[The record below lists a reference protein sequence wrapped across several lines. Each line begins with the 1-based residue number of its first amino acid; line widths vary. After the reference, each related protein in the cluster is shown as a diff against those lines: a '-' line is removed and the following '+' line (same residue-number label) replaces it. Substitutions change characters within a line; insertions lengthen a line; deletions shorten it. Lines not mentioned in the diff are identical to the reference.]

1 MRHTGEE
8 PNRGRR
14 RTSGGATLYREEAQ
28 RGRRNATGKEPAM
41 KECTPGEE
49 DPPGEG
55 ERWQRAGWG
64 RGGCEL
70 VRERMGVKNN
80 MHEGNCQN
88 GSLRA

>member
-8 PNRGRR
+8 LNRGRR
-14 RTSGGATLYREEAQ
+14 RTSGGATLYREEAR

-55 ERWQRAGWG
+55 ERWQRTGWG
-64 RGGCEL
+64 RGGGCEL
-70 VRERMGVKNN
+70 VRERTGRKTTLVKGTIK
-80 MHEGNCQN
+80 M
-88 GSLRA
+88 AV